1 MELDEKY
8 VNVVE
13 QRGRLLAQV
22 VEHVPFATLAIYFEH
37 ADPAA
42 GVAQPFAYGS
52 QRIE

>member
-1 MELDEKY
+1 MELDEKN

-42 GVAQPFAYGS
+42 VEWPS
-52 QRIE
+52 RSRMEVSV